1 MSFLRKQE
9 SRRCRPFQL
18 VLDSH
23 LRGNDTKGSRIHGL
37 WTIEILRFAQND
49 TLTSMQFVTLSEGE
63 GSPLTKRMT
72 LILAT
77 KH

>member
-1 MSFLRKQE
+1 MT
-9 SRRCRPFQL
+9 
-18 VLDSH
+18 V
-23 LRGNDTKGSRIHGL
+23 GNNVRMTFML
-37 WTIEILRFAQND
+37 
-49 TLTSMQFVTLSEGE
+49 FVTLSEAE